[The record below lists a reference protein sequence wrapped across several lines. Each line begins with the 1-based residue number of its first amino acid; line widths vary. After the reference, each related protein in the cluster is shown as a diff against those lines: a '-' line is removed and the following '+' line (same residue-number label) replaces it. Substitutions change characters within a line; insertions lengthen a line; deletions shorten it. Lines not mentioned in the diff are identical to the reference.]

1 MQHSEN
7 ITMKNW
13 QGGLMQE
20 SAKPPTKHLK
30 SGSAEAAAVPR
41 TATLLGLAG
50 LTPFY
55 LAPLAMWID
64 VHHGRLY
71 AELLANYALCIICF
85 LVGIWWG
92 LALIRRS
99 RSALIISN
107 AVVLIALFSR
117 SLLTYSPFFL
127 VCAVLFVFTVFVE
140 RRHRLFKPQPTY
152 YARLRLGLSAVAAVM
167 LTIAAVLTG

>member
-1 MQHSEN
+1 
-7 ITMKNW
+7 
-13 QGGLMQE
+13 MQE
-20 SAKPPTKHLK
+20 SAEPPAKHLK
-30 SGSAEAAAVPR
+30 TVAAAASAVPR

-55 LAPLAMWID
+55 LVPLAMWGD
-64 VHHGRLY
+64 VHHTRLY

-99 RSALIISN
+99 SGALIISN

-127 VCAVLFVFTVFVE
+127 VCAVLFVFTVLLE
-140 RRHRLFKPQPTY
+140 RRHPLFKPQPPY